1 VADFFR
7 KLFGIKATDQPAAQK
22 QVDMATTAPLSD
34 QQISAIISNQAVKY
48 EMRQLIASVGQSVGK
63 QREHNEDILLAITST
78 ISGSVDSIPF
88 GLYIVADGMGGHQFG
103 EVASNAAV
111 RIMGGNIIKKF
122 FPYLF
127 NLPTEALQDS
137 LQEMMETSIM
147 EAHQYVQREA
157 PGSGTTVT
165 AALILGQQ
173 VTIAHVGDS
182 RAYSVYP
189 DGRIEPIT
197 RDHSLVKRLEELG
210 HLSKDEA
217 VNFPHRNVLIRALG
231 QGESL
236 EADALGAPGRRGK
249 PGGRLAERQAALR
262 RCDRAVCFVA
272 AHAAPLFSGHQA
284 REAPHRLQTAA
295 ILVEQLEEQRAAR
308 GSFKADRSISA

>member
-1 VADFFR
+1 MADFFR
-7 KLFGIKATDQPAAQK
+7 KLFGTKQVDEPVKPK

-34 QQISAIISNQAVKY
+34 QQINSIISNQFVKY
-48 EMRQLIASVGQSVGK
+48 EIRQIIASAGQSVGK
-63 QREHNEDILLAITST
+63 QRDHNEDSLLAITST
-78 ISGSVDSIPF
+78 IAGSADGIPF

-111 RIMGGNIIKKF
+111 RIMGGNITKKF
-122 FPYLF
+122 HSYLY
-127 NLPTEALQDS
+127 NLPTQALQES
-137 LQEMMETSIM
+137 LQEVMEASIM

-165 AALILGQQ
+165 AALVLGQQ

-197 RDHSLVKRLEELG
+197 RDHSLVRRLEELG

-217 VNFPHRNVLIRALG
+217 ANFPHRNVLIRALG

-236 EADALGAPGRRGK
+236 EADIFTIPFPQTGYLMICSDGLWGVISEKDIYR
-249 PGGRLAERQAALR
+249 
-262 RCDRAVCFVA
+262 
-272 AHAAPLFSGHQA
+272 SIT
-284 REAPHRLQTAA
+284 EAPNLHRACQNMIEAA
-295 ILVEQLEEQRAAR
+295 NAAGGPDNITVILVQMI
-308 GSFKADRSISA
+308 G